1 MPNVSFSHVFLA
13 LSPVG
18 LVLLLLFLILVLLDL
33 MWALGN
39 EVIGASVIVAYPLL
53 LIWKLPLY
61 YLVPLLLQPFVKPPH
76 KESNIIHFLILVI
89 IMFTL
94 TRG

>member
-13 LSPVG
+13 FSPVG

-39 EVIGASVIVAYPLL
+39 EVIGASTIVACPLL
-53 LIWKLPLY
+53 LVWKLPLY

-76 KESNIIHFLILVI
+76 KESNIIHFLIFVI